1 MLLLILLMIGATF
14 ASTLEHTD
22 DPSAGSASEAAAML
36 DALHANRTPTLTLS
50 FEPST
55 LRLSPTPLVN
65 PGEHL
70 AVEVDWEPNPDGW
83 ESVVLHDFTDL
94 KGGPVQTEPAELK
107 LTPDSP
113 KGSIEVIQKSGPF
126 VRYEITYSR
135 TAGGVEQTWTI
146 DPEWEQWP

>member
-1 MLLLILLMIGATF
+1 
-14 ASTLEHTD
+14 
-22 DPSAGSASEAAAML
+22 
-36 DALHANRTPTLTLS
+36 
-50 FEPST
+50 
-55 LRLSPTPLVN
+55 
-65 PGEHL
+65 
-70 AVEVDWEPNPDGW
+70 
-83 ESVVLHDFTDL
+83 LHDFTDL